1 MSHINLQNTVV
12 WITGASSGIGEA
24 LARRCAEYG
33 ATLYISARSVE
44 KLQSLQHELSSLTS
58 VTVVECDVT
67 SEQSVLDAKKII
79 FATTRSI
86 DILIN
91 NAGIGRFGLFSDL
104 TSQDFDDVFATNTK
118 GQFMCTQA
126 VLPSMIEQN
135 KGTIVNILSVA
146 AVKTFTLSSIYGASK
161 AASLLMSRSLRQE
174 MRERKLAIR
183 VIDILPGA
191 TRTPIWGEENLQKLG
206 EGMMDASSVAEATIQ
221 AIALSIQDKMM
232 IEEII
237 IRPQGGDV

>member
-1 MSHINLQNTVV
+1 MSQINLQNTVV

-24 LARRCAEYG
+24 LARSCAEYG
-33 ATLYISARSVE
+33 ATLFISARSVS
-44 KLQSLQHELSSLTS
+44 KLQTLQKELSTLTS

-67 SEQSVLDAKKII
+67 SEESVLKAKKII
-79 FATTRSI
+79 FESTPTI

-91 NAGIGRFGLFSDL
+91 NAGIGRFGNFSDL
-104 TSQDFDDVFATNTK
+104 SVQDFDDVFATNTK

-126 VLPSMIEQN
+126 VLPSMINAN

-191 TRTPIWGEENLQKLG
+191 TKTPIWGDENLKKLG
-206 EGMMDASSVAEATIQ
+206 DGMMDASSVAEATIQ
-221 AIALSIQDKMM
+221 AIALSISDKMM